1 MRSASLFAP
10 VCVALVAAAAPALA
24 APSPSPSHAAGS
36 GAAPATTPASGPAR
50 LALPEALPFIADD
63 YPRALAEAR
72 RRKLPLF
79 VDSWAP
85 W

>member
-1 MRSASLFAP
+1 MRSLLFAAALTVP
-10 VCVALVAAAAPALA
+10 LVAAAEV
-24 APSPSPSHAAGS
+24 
-36 GAAPATTPASGPAR
+36 R
-50 LALPEALPFIADD
+50 EALPFIEDD

-72 RRKLPLF
+72 TRKLPLF

>member
-1 MRSASLFAP
+1 MRSILITATLLVP
-10 VCVALVAAAAPALA
+10 LVAAAD
-24 APSPSPSHAAGS
+24 AG
-36 GAAPATTPASGPAR
+36 
-50 LALPEALPFIADD
+50 EALPFIEDD

-72 RRKLPLF
+72 ARKQPLF

>member
-1 MRSASLFAP
+1 MRSMGFAAALLLP
-10 VCVALVAAAAPALA
+10 LVAAAEV
-24 APSPSPSHAAGS
+24 
-36 GAAPATTPASGPAR
+36 R
-50 LALPEALPFIADD
+50 EALPFVEDD

-72 RRKLPLF
+72 AKKLPLF

>member
-1 MRSASLFAP
+1 MRSF
-10 VCVALVAAAAPALA
+10 VAAAVLLVPLVAAADK
-24 APSPSPSHAAGS
+24 
-36 GAAPATTPASGPAR
+36 
-50 LALPEALPFIADD
+50 EALPFIEDD

-72 RRKLPLF
+72 VRKVPLF

>member
-1 MRSASLFAP
+1 MRSF
-10 VCVALVAAAAPALA
+10 VAAAVLLVPLVAAAEVK
-24 APSPSPSHAAGS
+24 
-36 GAAPATTPASGPAR
+36 
-50 LALPEALPFIADD
+50 EALPFIEDD

-72 RRKLPLF
+72 ARKVPLF

>member
-1 MRSASLFAP
+1 MRSAM
-10 VCVALVAAAAPALA
+10 VALLISVPLVV
-24 APSPSPSHAAGS
+24 
-36 GAAPATTPASGPAR
+36 GAAEGPRVPATAPK
-50 LALPEALPFIADD
+50 EALPFIEDD

-72 RRKLPLF
+72 ARKLPLF